1 MLDLWSEKLLATPYY
16 TFTINPTPSNATVT
30 INGVNTKTVTVEDG
44 TTISWSVSASGY
56 VSQSGSLTLTDDTTK
71 TVTLVQNFTF
81 TINPTPSNATVTING
96 ATRKTITAAKGTAIT
111 WSVSASGYVTQS
123 GSLTL
128 TANTTKNITLVSS
141 LKYACYKINTNYW
154 YAKAPLGSD
163 MSRYYNSAGTTK
175 PATTASQL
183 KVDTAVPWKSV
194 TESKAVFE
202 IYYNGQLLSTSTL
215 SRYKAGDLYS

>member
-1 MLDLWSEKLLATPYY
+1 MLDCWSEKLLATPYY

-44 TTISWSVSASGY
+44 TTITWSVSASGY
-56 VSQSGSLTLTDDTTK
+56 TSQSGSLTLTDDTTK

-128 TANTTKNITLVSS
+128 TANTTKNVTLVSS
-141 LKYACYKINTNYW
+141 LKYACYDMSIYSLPVKY
-154 YAKAPLGSD
+154 YAKAPIGSD
-163 MSRYYNSAGTTK
+163 TTAYYNTTGTVASSASELTSSPYVYWTSLTETSAKLNTGDSGT
-175 PATTASQL
+175 
-183 KVDTAVPWKSV
+183 
-194 TESKAVFE
+194 
-202 IYYNGQLLSTSTL
+202 
-215 SRYKAGDLYS
+215 RYTAGDLYS